1 MHKKRRRKGHFWYQE
16 PKKVFFPFAIARRE
30 KFFLG
35 ALAWQSMKQGL
46 TLNFFFSPFL
56 KFHIFPKEPPP
67 KETGKKGMFACLAS
81 FWTETK
87 GSVSNDGPENGSS
100 DFNG

>member
-1 MHKKRRRKGHFWYQE
+1 MCTKREEEKATFGIKSQ
-16 PKKVFFPFAIARRE
+16 KKVFFPFAIARKK

-56 KFHIFPKEPPP
+56 KFHIFPKEPP